1 MNYYV
6 TYMFILNIFFFILVL
21 ELVHWWELLVR
32 WSGPTPFTLNW
43 FLVHSFVLI
52 AKLQFLT
59 WNNNSSIP
67 SPQFVEILFVTIVQ
81 DLHWTLANP
90 DLLTFKKFA
99 FKKSKVNYPV
109 AASLEVWKLFSELRL
124 SRGHNPVTELTL
136 WVSKSFKIFLR
147 DFQSQH
153 RYSLINMRQLHI
165 FFY

>member
-1 MNYYV
+1 M
-6 TYMFILNIFFFILVL
+6 
-21 ELVHWWELLVR
+21 HWWELLVR

-43 FLVHSFVLI
+43 FLVHSFVPI

-90 DLLTFKKFA
+90 DLLTFKKFE

-109 AASLEVWKLFSELRL
+109 AASLEVWKLFSELKL

-136 WVSKSFKIFLR
+136 WVSKSLR
-147 DFQSQH
+147 MYVGR
-153 RYSLINMRQLHI
+153 RYSEILLDFRPKIVIIKESWYILRLRKKNAIGVIQ
-165 FFY
+165 